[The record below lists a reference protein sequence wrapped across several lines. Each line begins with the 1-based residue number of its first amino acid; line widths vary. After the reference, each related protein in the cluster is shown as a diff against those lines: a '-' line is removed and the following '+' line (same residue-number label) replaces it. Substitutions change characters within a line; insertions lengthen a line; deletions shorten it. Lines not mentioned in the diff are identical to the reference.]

1 MAKVITFFNKKGGTG
16 KTSLSF
22 SVAKDLDY
30 ALLSNDDSVIEE
42 IYPSKAKVIDE
53 IRLIDHDTVYDLGGY
68 VAPNIVEIFKNSDI
82 VVVPTLLD
90 INSIKRTINTV
101 MEVNKY
107 CENIIIVLNR
117 VQANKIGKYK
127 QSIEALKGLGK
138 PVLHIRES
146 EAITN
151 SIHMGKTI
159 SELYGAGG
167 LSKSQY
173 ASIHEDYSKLL
184 KTIQEAK

>member
-22 SVAKDLDY
+22 SIAKDLGY

-42 IYPSKAKVIDE
+42 IYPNKAKILNE
-53 IRLIDHDTVYDLGGY
+53 IEIIDHDTIYDLGGY
-68 VAPNIVEIFKNSDI
+68 IDTNIITLFEESHM

-117 VQANKIGKYK
+117 IQKNKVGKYK
-127 QSIEALKGLGK
+127 QSIEVLKGLDK
-138 PVLHIRES
+138 PIIKIRES

-151 SIHMGKTI
+151 SIHRSKTI
-159 SELYGAGG
+159 SELYNVGG

-173 ASIHEDYSKLL
+173 AGIFEDYSALL
-184 KTIQEAK
+184 KKIQEVK